1 MVTGSDC
8 YTLGCASMKIIKLP
22 ARHIPDGCPVNAFV
36 RSKNKG
42 FNKRLRKAIDQEY
55 TQYNE
60 QFKKTI
66 EEELDDI
73 K

>member
-1 MVTGSDC
+1 
-8 YTLGCASMKIIKLP
+8 MKIIKLKTCW
-22 ARHIPDGCPVNAFV
+22 IPEGRSV
-36 RSKNKG
+36 RSFVSAKNKW
-42 FNKRLRKAIDQEY
+42 FNRNFRKAIDQEY

-60 QFKKTI
+60 QYDKTI

>member
-1 MVTGSDC
+1 
-8 YTLGCASMKIIKLP
+8 MKVIKLP
-22 ARHIPDGCPVNAFV
+22 PRHIPDGCPVGAFV
-36 RSKNKG
+36 SSKNKG
-42 FNKRLRKAIDQEY
+42 FNRRLRKAIDQEY

-60 QFKKTI
+60 QFDKTI